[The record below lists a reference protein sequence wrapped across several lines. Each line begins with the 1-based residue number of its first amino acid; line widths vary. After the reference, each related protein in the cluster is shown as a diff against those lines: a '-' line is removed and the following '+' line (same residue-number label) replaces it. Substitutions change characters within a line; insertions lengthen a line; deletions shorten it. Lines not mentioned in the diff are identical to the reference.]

1 MNSNQTTNLVN
12 LSDIKKVIKMNG
24 VGGTLIGR
32 SAMRVMGINRM
43 NSHYN
48 HISKFYG
55 SDFTRAV
62 IESYNIS
69 LDINEE
75 EIENIP
81 KTGPFIIV
89 SNHPFGA
96 WDGITLYDTISRVR
110 PDFKILTNFL
120 LSYIPNLKDYFLSV
134 NPFTDRKSLSS
145 SITGIKRAH
154 TILQEGGCL
163 GIFPAGEVATYYRG
177 VGHCEDKDWN
187 QSIMKLVMNAGV
199 PVVPVYFDGENSKIF
214 HRLGRIHPM
223 LRTINLINE
232 MNKREGKRVTMKIGK
247 PIGIS
252 ELAKYGDTAS
262 LSAYLKSR
270 TYALEANTD
279 ANKPIIT
286 KPVSEKPLPPEPD
299 YVLLQKEIDE
309 LKRGSSLLFTVSKYE
324 CLLADY
330 DAIPALMQE
339 IGRKREESFR
349 QVGEGTGKSIDVDK
363 FDNYYKHLIL
373 WDSEASRLVGAYR
386 LGIGKEIF
394 EKYGIDGFYTNT
406 LFKFSDKMVERLPYS
421 IELGRSFL
429 SVEYKKEALPLML
442 LIKGLLYTVTRY
454 DSCKFLFGPASISS
468 WYPMFY
474 RSSLVYSLNKLSSSD
489 YVGEIT
495 PRTPFRFDFLRS
507 NPEVLFAGKCDNIDY
522 LDKYIQ
528 RLSNG
533 VYRIPTL
540 IKKYVKLNAELL
552 AFNVDKDFNYCVDGM
567 VLLDLDKV
575 PLEEVT
581 SLTKGSENPEELLK
595 RFRK

>member
-24 VGGTLIGR
+24 VGGNLIGR

-279 ANKPIIT
+279 ANKPVIT
-286 KPVSEKPLPPEPD
+286 RPVCERALPPEPD

-309 LKRGSSLLFTVSKYE
+309 LKKGSSLLFTVSKYE

-386 LGIGKEIF
+386 LGIGKEIY

-406 LFKFSDKMVERLPYS
+406 LFKFSDKMIERLPYS